1 MALIHWGALDDL
13 PEKSAGRA
21 TLSSVVLVD
30 IVGDMAGGCC
40 GGGWLGGAGGVIGG

>member
-1 MALIHWGALDDL
+1 MALIYRGALDDL

-30 IVGDMAGGCC
+30 IMRGRTGGCC
-40 GGGWLGGAGGVIGG
+40 GGGWLGGAGGAIEG